1 MKFWF
6 KIIKDERG
14 ITTLLFLSLII
25 ISMGLLSPIFI
36 IHIFNRYI
44 SFGLEGTLIFLISG
58 AIFVAIIEYIFRN
71 IRHIYCANLIIL
83 PIKKLKLS
91 ILKSYFD
98 SEIYE
103 KKMFQNNNL
112 LDIIDIKN
120 NIYQTLSPN
129 NQSNILD
136 FIFAI
141 LIVVILFFL
150 NTFLA
155 TIFLTFLIICFSI
168 QILFLKTKTKIPNEE
183 NSNKMDLLLD
193 LNKKS
198 DYLKS
203 LNNFNFIGFYYSDL
217 TNYQFKNLKYIVTR
231 TCYQINFNHF
241 CLIFNSIIVIG
252 VGSVF
257 VVNGFLNIGSLI
269 GFNIFS
275 SRALQI
281 TMNAQKSYY
290 QLKNIKNYI
299 DSLNLFFKSTRKRD
313 KGLQLKSKGYEI
325 RLKNIDF
332 NFHTDSFFLFKN
344 LSLDL
349 RSGKITNISGIN
361 SSGKTTLCK
370 ILLGIYKPDSGQ
382 ILINNLNLEK
392 ISLKWWRTQISFIPQ
407 NQMCLNTS
415 ILENILVENS
425 DVSEE
430 QIISNLKFLGLG
442 KSMKHSNLTLK
453 TNLSE
458 IKSAGIHKKVHYA
471 RMLSGNKKI
480 VIIDDPFE
488 NLDLDG
494 KNIVLKLLLS
504 FKKENRTIVCFSN
517 EKEIINLAD
526 IRYNINE

>member
-44 SFGLEGTLIFLISG
+44 SFGLEGTLIFLICG

-217 TNYQFKNLKYIVTR
+217 TNYQFKNLKYIVIR

-257 VVNGFLNIGSLI
+257 VVNGFLNICSLI

-275 SRALQI
+275 SLALQI

-299 DSLNLFFKSTRKRD
+299 DSLNLFFKSTRRRD

-332 NFHTDSFFLFKN
+332 NFQTDSFFY
-344 LSLDL
+344 S
-349 RSGKITNISGIN
+349 R
-361 SSGKTTLCK
+361 
-370 ILLGIYKPDSGQ
+370 IY
-382 ILINNLNLEK
+382 
-392 ISLKWWRTQISFIPQ
+392 
-407 NQMCLNTS
+407 
-415 ILENILVENS
+415 
-425 DVSEE
+425 
-430 QIISNLKFLGLG
+430 
-442 KSMKHSNLTLK
+442 H
-453 TNLSE
+453 
-458 IKSAGIHKKVHYA
+458 
-471 RMLSGNKKI
+471 
-480 VIIDDPFE
+480 
-488 NLDLDG
+488 
-494 KNIVLKLLLS
+494 
-504 FKKENRTIVCFSN
+504 
-517 EKEIINLAD
+517 
-526 IRYNINE
+526 